1 MLAEQARCD
10 LNSISRTHVENLG
23 MMVPILEIQAMGE
36 TESDTSLGLYAS
48 QPSLWWVLSYWE
60 TVSTA

>member
-1 MLAEQARCD
+1 MLAEQASCD

-36 TESDTSLGLYAS
+36 TESGTSLGLYGS
-48 QPSLWWVLSYWE
+48 QPSLW
-60 TVSTA
+60 